1 MKPTKK
7 RDRTVAPVPAPATN
21 DNRVRLNKF
30 LSMAGVSSRRQA
42 DKLLLDGSITV
53 NGIVV
58 TDLGHKIDPEN
69 DLIFVNGKQVAVVR
83 GHVYILF
90 NKPKDAI
97 TTTSDERGRTTV
109 MEYLQVRER
118 VFPIGRL
125 DRNTT
130 GVLLFTN
137 DGELANRLMH
147 PKHEIEKAY
156 KATLD
161 KPLEREHAVQLK
173 AGIRLS
179 EGKTQPAEIHYLPA
193 GKKRVIGIVIRE
205 GKNRQVHRMF
215 EALGYTVNQLDRVA
229 YAGLTYEG
237 VPRGRWR
244 YLTKTELRGIKTLA
258 GLAESASEMRG

>member
-1 MKPTKK
+1 MKLKK
-7 RDRTVAPVPAPATN
+7 PSLPAVTAAGKN
-21 DNRVRLNKF
+21 DNRIRLNKF
-30 LSMAGVSSRRQA
+30 LSIAGVSSRRKA
-42 DKLLLDGSITV
+42 DQLLLDGSITV
-53 NGIVV
+53 NGVVV
-58 TDLGHKIDPEN
+58 TDLGHKIDPEQ
-69 DLIFVNGKQVAVVR
+69 DVVFVNGKQAAVVR

-109 MEYLQVRER
+109 MQYLQVRER

-137 DGELANRLMH
+137 DGDLANRLMH

-161 KPLEREHAVQLK
+161 KPLEREHAAKLK
-173 AGIRLS
+173 EGIRLS
-179 EGKTQPAEIHYLPA
+179 EGKTGPAEIHYIPT
-193 GKKRVIGIVIRE
+193 GKKKVIGIVIRE

-244 YLTKTELRGIKTLA
+244 YLSKTELRGIKSQA
-258 GLAESASEMRG
+258 GLADPAADARG